1 MPFLEL
7 TIYQALV
14 IGKEPDHILRGA
26 LYKEV
31 YNILLQCAIVLS
43 HGEWLQFAAL
53 EVLNRLLD
61 TFKVQ
66 MFKLELDVD
75 TLTEW
80 GQMATDAKDIILEG
94 AHDIND
100 MGRSAFQTT
109 SVMQLNT
116 VDAYLAKMTYAW
128 PMSVKG
134 NLRQVLLDGPTLFS
148 DGTVTLAIEV
158 KVIADNVEF
167 QKRVLSGKR
176 SFLSNTQ
183 GKSQYHDR
191 WTRKDRAEG
200 YCDQEK
206 WMG

>member
-1 MPFLEL
+1 M
-7 TIYQALV
+7 
-14 IGKEPDHILRGA
+14 
-26 LYKEV
+26 
-31 YNILLQCAIVLS
+31 
-43 HGEWLQFAAL
+43 
-53 EVLNRLLD
+53 
-61 TFKVQ
+61 
-66 MFKLELDVD
+66 
-75 TLTEW
+75 
-80 GQMATDAKDIILEG
+80 
-94 AHDIND
+94 IND

-191 WTRKDRAEG
+191 GTRKDRAEG